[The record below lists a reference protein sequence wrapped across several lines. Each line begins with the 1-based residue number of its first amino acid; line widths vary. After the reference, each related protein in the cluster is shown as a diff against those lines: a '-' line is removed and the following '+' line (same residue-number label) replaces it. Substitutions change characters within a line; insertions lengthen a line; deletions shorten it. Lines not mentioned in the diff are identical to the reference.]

1 MQSST
6 APVAVIDV
14 GSNSIKLLVATVGTN
29 SGCVETVF
37 AETIETRISAGI
49 SRELPSL
56 TEEAMA
62 AGLKTIQDL
71 VHLARDYQPSAIRI
85 VATSAVRDAING
97 MDFIESVTET
107 TGIPI
112 QVLSGTEEATLIG
125 KGLACDPQIAGVHR
139 FLQMDLGGGSLEL
152 IRFDHDQIETA
163 ISLQLGAVRLT
174 ERFIKDRETAV
185 AAKTEAAIV
194 QHVAEQIELSAIE
207 FPEDAEPMIATG
219 GAVVVTRA
227 ILAAKQGIDIETRS
241 ATITLEEIRQLKTEL
256 SALPLHERMATPHL
270 PAARADIFPTALI
283 TIEQVL
289 KLAGKAAL
297 SHSFYNLRY
306 GIAAEMLRLG
316 SRL

>member
-1 MQSST
+1 MQSSPST
-6 APVAVIDV
+6 VAVIDV
-14 GSNSIKLLVATVGTN
+14 GSNSIKLLVAQ
-29 SGCVETVF
+29 SGSESGSVETVF

-56 TEEAMA
+56 TDDAMA
-62 AGLKTIQDL
+62 AGLQTIQDL
-71 VHLARDYQPSAIRI
+71 VHLAREYQPSAIRI

-97 MDFIESVTET
+97 MDFIDSVTEH
-107 TGIPI
+107 TGIAM
-112 QVLSGTEEATLIG
+112 QVLTGTEEATLIG

-174 ERFIKDRETAV
+174 ERFIEDREAAV
-185 AAKTEAAIV
+185 DLDTEQAIAA
-194 QHVAEQIELSAIE
+194 HVAEQIEQSAIE
-207 FPEDAEPMIATG
+207 FPEGKEPMIATG

-227 ILAAKQGIDIETRS
+227 ILAAQQGVEIEAHS
-241 ATITLEEIRQLKTEL
+241 AMITLEEISRLKKEL
-256 SALPLHERMATPHL
+256 AALPLHERMATPHL

-289 KLAGKAAL
+289 KQAAKNAL
-297 SHSFYNLRY
+297 THSFYNLRY
-306 GIAAEMLRLG
+306 GIAAELLNM
-316 SRL
+316 